1 MTAHFPL
8 KLLMQGVLDYRDLNY
23 HEFAIPGLV
32 KDSIYSSNSSIIG
45 ISIIRIVVPKLLGF
59 QLSGKFLD
67 LVIPIIK
74 DLLYKQFLWKM
85 FLHIGV
91 SHVTET
97 AYMWYLESTDSNYIL
112 IRSFCGNWSTNID
125 EQFPLILLIKVQCGC
140 QIRYFFSVTRTT
152 GSFCVTCFFHTGGAV
167 STETGYKLDFIIK
180 ALFQISQILKLWDY
194 NR

>member
-125 EQFPLILLIKVQCGC
+125 EQFPLILLIKVWLPDKIFFQCYENYRQFLC
-140 QIRYFFSVTRTT
+140 NLFFPHWWS
-152 GSFCVTCFFHTGGAV
+152 CFHRNW
-167 STETGYKLDFIIK
+167 L
-180 ALFQISQILKLWDY
+180 
-194 NR
+194 

>member
-1 MTAHFPL
+1 
-8 KLLMQGVLDYRDLNY
+8 MQGVLDYQDLNY
-23 HEFAIPGLV
+23 HEFAIPGSV

-112 IRSFCGNWSTNID
+112 IRSFCGN
-125 EQFPLILLIKVQCGC
+125 
-140 QIRYFFSVTRTT
+140 
-152 GSFCVTCFFHTGGAV
+152 
-167 STETGYKLDFIIK
+167 
-180 ALFQISQILKLWDY
+180 
-194 NR
+194 